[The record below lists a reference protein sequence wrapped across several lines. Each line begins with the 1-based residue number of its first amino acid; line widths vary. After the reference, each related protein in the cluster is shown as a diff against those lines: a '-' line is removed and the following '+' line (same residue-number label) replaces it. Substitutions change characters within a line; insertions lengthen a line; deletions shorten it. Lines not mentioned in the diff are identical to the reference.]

1 MEIWCLSMTPVQP
14 RIPWRSQTTT
24 VQPIGS
30 PPTGSGNASERGGWF
45 PLAERDK
52 ETARRTLPQSSG
64 LLFSNKQSHYGKNA
78 CFIRPAATAIMLSNM
93 TDRVEWTF
101 SKRCLQII
109 FLFALPHCGITRC
122 TRKLSSF
129 LAFQVCVGF
138 DIEIF
143 LTEFSYLW
151 FLNFL
156 MSLTNADTH
165 FLSIFFKE
173 VNKCN
178 DFDDFIIIQCHS
190 SFLTRMFVWS
200 MLLGT
205 GRVINNTIATAMRHD
220 CGMNNC
226 VE

>member
-1 MEIWCLSMTPVQP
+1 MEIWCPSTTPVQP
-14 RIPWRSQTTT
+14 RIHWRSQRTT

-52 ETARRTLPQSSG
+52 ETARRTQPQSSG

-78 CFIRPAATAIMLSNM
+78 CFIRPAATAIMLSIM

-101 SKRCLQII
+101 SKRCLQIF
-109 FLFALPHCGITRC
+109 FLLALPHCGITHVVLENC
-122 TRKLSSF
+122 
-129 LAFQVCVGF
+129 QVYYLF
-138 DIEIF
+138 KFWHWDISHY
-143 LTEFSYLW
+143 EFSYLW
-151 FLNFL
+151 FLNFIL

-190 SFLTRMFVWS
+190 SV
-200 MLLGT
+200 
-205 GRVINNTIATAMRHD
+205 
-220 CGMNNC
+220 
-226 VE
+226 